1 MRLGKRIIPVLLAA
15 CITSVTPLT
24 SLALPAVSADA
35 EETGVAAEDEIIKTQ
50 DNKEECDIKINSLT
64 TAGTYYGIDGKFPI
78 YAEYD
83 ATGVVYH
90 SPYEGEEGPEAN
102 RQNLK
107 LVITKEDGTE
117 FIAEENFGSFEIKDC
132 TGFEN
137 GQSYKLDF
145 SVKYVQSGEGTDGIT
160 LYSVE
165 KTVTFIEQESWA
177 LCNYLPTRE
186 GVYNLDLYVH
196 NTTVP
201 DKDKDDDD
209 DDDGS
214 KGYSVSNISLIDKN
228 GQAAASTNT
237 KWGVYFSDDDKDKRY
252 YNILRNSYSLKGMDI
267 YHADCEIYCTR
278 ELEAGEEL
286 EAVYYIDGKM
296 YKTGIKFT
304 VTDKPYIKEADESS
318 RYTADNICRVKV
330 QAYNTDFNKLS
341 LSLTDNET
349 GKVLGSSV
357 KFIQEYNNSAV
368 YYVQCNNG
376 KPANGSYNILYNY
389 SGNGI
394 DVISE
399 NAARYYYIHNDTYK
413 NNIYS
418 ATCTQ
423 NYKTDSIEYYDA
435 NIPSGAAISYEIRY
449 YGGTVCTSGGGII
462 ADNNH
467 VAVIPLKKELE
478 DGTLRQNTEVWYYVY
493 ITYADINGKTNTSF
507 SIFNPGF
514 FSNYR
519 HLSVCNPD
527 LEYNWV
533 RDCYYYMDKSPYL
546 PDSKELEFAIK
557 FKCYNED
564 KLKSTCTAT
573 IYEGRNKVG
582 TVELSLKNEN
592 GSLSYNGTYK
602 GSLNNKSMYSL
613 LFNPY
618 QGNIYFN
625 DNIDIDGEDFNNISC
640 YFNIA
645 DSSRMCLKS
654 QHNYLAS
661 GEVLMCFPSEEIA
674 DYYCGEDNLKI
685 KEKLKVKILGLNED
699 EIGTYKYANNDF
711 TITGK
716 KFYRVI
722 KFSGSAKQKLANIN
736 YCKVYLYY
744 GDGKEEDTI
753 IADSEHPEESFY
765 STEYDSS
772 NIYRPEYIKN
782 SHRNSGFI
790 ALGNNKNIA
799 PNDYY
804 YDNAVTSTGF
814 TTVYGSESAFPATV
828 TVTGWYNDIETIKTI
843 TVPEPGYNFTESD
856 LEGLSPDKKYN
867 FFIKGAD
874 GSVNAYMNSYII
886 KSGEEDNKPGNNKPS
901 GKPEDNKPGNN
912 NPGGNPGVGTGIIVP
927 YPQAPSATPEAS
939 LTPAPAK
946 TPEVSGTPQASTIPE
961 TSGTPQTTAV
971 PDISGAPQAS
981 NQPETSL
988 TPQATNAP
996 EIPGVPVTT
1005 VVPGKPEDVKN
1016 NIKKGTKVTDKKS
1029 QAVYKVTKTGKNKTV
1044 KYIESAKQA
1053 PANIIIP
1060 DSVKING
1067 SVYKVTSVGKSA
1079 FKNNKKL
1086 KSVQIGKNVASIG
1099 AKAFYGC
1106 KKLHTITVKTNKLKS
1121 ANIGKNAF
1129 GNGFSSPQVKAAKSK
1144 WKLYKKIFQAKGM
1157 PEKCKFKKL

>member
-35 EETGVAAEDEIIKTQ
+35 EETGVAAEDEVIKTQ

-137 GQSYKLDF
+137 GQSYNLDF
-145 SVKYVQSGEGTDGIT
+145 SVKYVPSGEGTDGIT

-177 LCNYLPTRE
+177 LCNYLPTGE
-186 GVYNLDLYVH
+186 GAYYLDLYVH

-209 DDDGS
+209 DDSS
-214 KGYSVSNISLIDKN
+214 KGYSVSNVSLIDKN
-228 GQAAASTNT
+228 GQAAACTNT
-237 KWGVYFSDDDKDKRY
+237 KWGEYFSDNDEDKRY
-252 YNILRNSYSLKGMDI
+252 DNILRSSYSLKGMDI
-267 YHADCEIYCTR
+267 YHADCKVYCTR

-318 RYTADNICRVKV
+318 GYTADNICKVKV

-341 LSLTDNET
+341 LSLIDNET

-413 NNIYS
+413 DNIYS
-418 ATCTQ
+418 ATCTW

-435 NIPSGAAISYEIRY
+435 NILSGSAISYEIRY

-493 ITYADINGKTNTSF
+493 ITYADINGKINTSF
-507 SIFNPGF
+507 SIFNPSYFPG
-514 FSNYR
+514 YR

-527 LEYNWV
+527 LEHNWI

-546 PDSKELEFAIK
+546 PDSKEFEFSIK

-564 KLKSTCTAT
+564 KLKDTCTAT
-573 IYEGRNKVG
+573 IYNKHVYDDDDDIDENKIG

-602 GSLNNKSMYSL
+602 GSLNNKSMYYL
-613 LFNPY
+613 YFNPY

-625 DNIDIDGEDFNNISC
+625 DNIDIDGEDLNNISC

-645 DSSRMCLKS
+645 DRSRMCLKS

-661 GEVLMCFPSEEIA
+661 GEILMCFPSEEIA

-685 KEKLKVKILGLNED
+685 KDKLKVKILGLQGE
-699 EIGTYKYANNDF
+699 EIGTYKSANNDF

-722 KFSGSAKQKLANIN
+722 NFSGSVKQKLANIN
-736 YCKVYLYY
+736 YCEVYLYY

-782 SHRNSGFI
+782 SHRNSSFI
-790 ALGNNKNIA
+790 ALGNNENIA

-804 YDNAVTSTGF
+804 YYDTSTGTGF

-828 TVTGWYNDIETIKTI
+828 TITGWYNDIETIKTI

-874 GSVNAYMNSYII
+874 GSVNAYTNNYII
-886 KSGEEDNKPGNNKPS
+886 KSDKTESNKPGNNKP
-901 GKPEDNKPGNN
+901 DNNKPDNN
-912 NPGGNPGVGTGIIVP
+912 NPGGSTGIIIP
-927 YPQAPSATPEAS
+927 YPQTPSATPETSGIPVTTA
-939 LTPAPAK
+939 A
-946 TPEVSGTPQASTIPE
+946 PEVSGTPVTSAMPETSGTPQASTAPEASLAPQASTVPETSSTPQVSAIPE
-961 TSGTPQTTAV
+961 TSNT
-971 PDISGAPQAS
+971 
-981 NQPETSL
+981 
-988 TPQATNAP
+988 
-996 EIPGVPVTT
+996 PVTT
-1005 VVPGKPEDVKN
+1005 AAPEGVEN
-1016 NIKKGTKVTDKKS
+1016 NIKKGAKVVDKKS
-1029 QAVYKVTKTGKNKTV
+1029 GAVYKVTKTGKNKAV
-1044 KYIESAKQA
+1044 KYIESTKQA
-1053 PANIIIP
+1053 SANITIP

-1067 SVYKVTSVGKSA
+1067 SVYKVTSVGKNA

-1086 KSVQIGKNVASIG
+1086 KSVQIGKNITSIG

-1106 KKLHTITVKTNKLKS
+1106 KKLRTIIVKTNKLK
-1121 ANIGKNAF
+1121 ATNIGKNAF
-1129 GNGFSSPQVKAAKSK
+1129 GNGFSSPQVKAAKNK
-1144 WKLYKKIFQAKGM
+1144 LKLYKKIFQARGM
-1157 PEKCKFKKL
+1157 SKKCKFKKL